1 MTNSNKKRSTVLP
14 SLPQKLEDTCKNL
27 RLVGLDAKKFIQAM
41 LTSTDPI
48 VARRRASWGTENGWI
63 LTKEVLEGFKTLILL
78 DYLWRTMDTDNLFSK
93 CQNEKAKA
101 IVIRENLPSGEPP
114 HGMFHS
120 SKNVTHGFFLKEE
133 EQRRDTLVEMNM
145 PFLHSLVLAKLEHA
159 REIRQKER
167 AKRKVTQKNVDDD
180 EEDLSVED
188 LEEVA
193 MNPVDDSKGVKFFE
207 STTIMGKSNQ
217 RLEEHRMKKLPI
229 MLCSMLAFAC
239 NRRHCGLQL
248 QNSIMF
254 LACAVTQK
262 VNDYLHFL
270 GLTLS
275 RNVEVFCYFY
285 FIFTLHIIK
294 ITVTLYFISHY

>member
-1 MTNSNKKRSTVLP
+1 MTDSNKKRSTVLP
-14 SLPQKLEDTCKNL
+14 SLPQRLEDTCKNL
-27 RLVGLDAKKFIQAM
+27 RSVGLDAKKFIQAM

-63 LTKEVLEGFKTLILL
+63 STKEVLEGFKTLICQDRTSGL
-78 DYLWRTMDTDNLFSK
+78 DRWSDFIL
-93 CQNEKAKA
+93 QEAKA

-145 PFLHSLVLAKLEHA
+145 PFLHSLVSAKLEHA

-193 MNPVDDSKGVKFFE
+193 MNP
-207 STTIMGKSNQ
+207 
-217 RLEEHRMKKLPI
+217 LPI

-248 QNSIMF
+248 QNSITF
-254 LACAVTQK
+254 LACGVTQK

-270 GLTLS
+270 GLTSS
-275 RNVEVFCYFY
+275 RKTALEAVD
-285 FIFTLHIIK
+285 TL
-294 ITVTLYFISHY
+294 